1 MCHASGWCIKMEWFV
16 WAITEKHEENGKM
29 FRQFK
34 MIKAYKIFC
43 KYQVLER
50 ALIIIL
56 VQWMGP
62 TISILSGYFNWQIEA
77 SL

>member
-1 MCHASGWCIKMEWFV
+1 MRHMSGLCIKNGVVCLSNYRKAQRKWANV
-16 WAITEKHEENGKM
+16 W
-29 FRQFK
+29 QLK
-34 MIKAYKIFC
+34 MIKAYKILC
-43 KYQVLER
+43 KYEVLER
-50 ALIIIL
+50 GLIIIL